1 MSVIPSKPSAAELA
15 SASAWSKFPV
25 CLSVW
30 SSQAP
35 GQQQE
40 KAERETKPVPN
51 LEQDRRKTGEINKT
65 KKKKKQLVIGGRQ
78 GPSLRSSGCMCAH
91 QASHGDAVNHC
102 SAPHTLGHTLCIWPL
117 QSIFVRVPGIPANS
131 LIAIKGLAGPML
143 LPKWCRV
150 FCSNLS
156 GTPELKVSTDHRKI

>member
-15 SASAWSKFPV
+15 SASARSKFPV

-35 GQQQE
+35 GQQPE

-65 KKKKKQLVIGGRQ
+65 KKKKKQLVIGGRR

-102 SAPHTLGHTLCIWPL
+102 SAPHTLTGTHLVHLASSKHFCASSWDSCQLADCNQRARWPNAAPKVVQGFL
-117 QSIFVRVPGIPANS
+117 FKLVRHS
-131 LIAIKGLAGPML
+131 
-143 LPKWCRV
+143 
-150 FCSNLS
+150 
-156 GTPELKVSTDHRKI
+156 